1 MAAAVERLFD
11 SRQNIFTHTQSTYLS
26 MTEFDPDP
34 SETHLADEQEEWT
47 DGQDTRTRIRAV
59 ITGLREPATAAVIA
73 ERANCSTNAA
83 RKHLGEFVD
92 LGIARQLDNDTGT
105 RYARNDAYFRWRRA
119 NELATT
125 QTVEQL
131 LEELQTLET
140 RETQYK
146 DEFEADTPAAVP
158 LPDEATH
165 AELEQRLQ
173 TVSEWHTVRESI
185 NRHKEA
191 VRIARRNDDKLTA

>member
-1 MAAAVERLFD
+1 MSD
-11 SRQNIFTHTQSTYLS
+11 
-26 MTEFDPDP
+26 FDPDP
-34 SETHLADEQEEWT
+34 SETHLAEEREEWT
-47 DGQDTRTRIRAV
+47 DGQDTRTRIRTV

-73 ERANCSTNAA
+73 ERANCSANAA
-83 RKHLGEFVD
+83 RKHLREFVD
-92 LGIARQLDNDTGT
+92 LGLARQLDDATGM

-125 QTVEQL
+125 QTLEQL
-131 LEELQTLET
+131 LEELQTLES
-140 RETQYK
+140 RETQYE
-146 DEFEADTPAAVP
+146 DEFEADTPAGVP

-165 AELEQRLQ
+165 AELEERLQ
-173 TVSEWHTVRESI
+173 TVAEWHTIRESI